1 MKRKFVSS
9 AENTWKSLMFDT
21 DFMICLCLFLY
32 FLAWFNFIIIA
43 ETTTFPKI
51 RLCSIIS
58 RCKYYNTRVTRTEMT
73 FAQNQFNFSLS
84 IKLWREVARVVL
96 MGTDCRCSSLIT
108 FYCSI
113 RKKHFMPLFQLESL
127 YQQL

>member
-1 MKRKFVSS
+1 MPQFLHAFAAPLAKSHGAQFGNRCYIIVTVSCGTYLGIDQSMKRKFVSS
-9 AENTWKSLMFDT
+9 AENTWKSRMFDT

-32 FLAWFNFIIIA
+32 FLAWSNFIIIA

-73 FAQNQFNFSLS
+73 FAQNQFNFSLK
-84 IKLWREVARVVL
+84 IKL
-96 MGTDCRCSSLIT
+96 
-108 FYCSI
+108 
-113 RKKHFMPLFQLESL
+113 
-127 YQQL
+127 